1 MPATATRSAVTPETS
16 TSDTITILDPRVIP
30 PRPPQTETFS
40 VGGPIAGKT
49 VGLRLDTAWRSYIA
63 IVDEWQQMLS
73 ADGAI
78 PKVLWVGERVGPE
91 AEVTRADLDEWSR
104 LIDIGVVGLGN

>member
-1 MPATATRSAVTPETS
+1 MPETAE
-16 TSDTITILDPRVIP
+16 TTATITILDPRVVP
-30 PRPPQTETFS
+30 PRDPETETFS
-40 VGGPIAGKT
+40 VGGPIAGKV

-63 IVDEWQQMLS
+63 VVDEWEQMLT

-78 PKVLWVGERVGPE
+78 PKILWAGERVGPE